1 MNKNNIYP
9 HQDMLVSR
17 GDFENRLSQHGLVV
31 WLVGLSGSGK
41 STIAK
46 SLKKRLFDEG
56 FLVRL
61 LDGDNMRLGLNNNLG
76 FSDVDRYENIR
87 RTAEAARLF
96 KDTGIVTLVA
106 AITPT
111 HKIQKMTREII
122 GEDDLFVIYI
132 STPVEECERRD
143 VKGLYKKARA
153 GEIASFT
160 GISDPFEEPQHPQLT
175 IDTTNKALDESVD
188 EIIGKI
194 IHKIRYNGR

>member
-1 MNKNNIYP
+1 MSSKNIFQL
-9 HQDMLVSR
+9 QDVPVTR

-41 STIAK
+41 STVAK
-46 SLKKRLFDEG
+46 ALKKRLFDEG

-76 FSDVDRYENIR
+76 FSAVDRQENIR
-87 RTAEAARLF
+87 RTAEVAKLF

-111 HKIQKMTREII
+111 HAIQQMTRDII
-122 GEDDLFVIYI
+122 GGDDLFEVYVN
-132 STPVEECERRD
+132 TPVAECERRD

-160 GISDPFEEPQHPQLT
+160 GVSDPFEEPLNPDLKV
-175 IDTTNKALDESVD
+175 DTTGRPVEESV
-188 EIIGKI
+188 EMIMKRI
-194 IHKIRYNGR
+194 IHKIK

>member
-1 MNKNNIYP
+1 MSSKNIFQL
-9 HQDMLVSR
+9 QDVPVTR

-41 STIAK
+41 STVAK
-46 SLKKRLFDEG
+46 ALKKRLFDEG

-76 FSDVDRYENIR
+76 FSAVDRQENIR
-87 RTAEAARLF
+87 RTAEVAKLF

-111 HKIQKMTREII
+111 HAIQQMTRDII
-122 GEDDLFVIYI
+122 GDEDLFEVYVN
-132 STPVEECERRD
+132 TPVAECERRD

-160 GISDPFEEPQHPQLT
+160 GVSDPFEEPLNPDLKV
-175 IDTTNKALDESVD
+175 DTTGKPVEESV
-188 EIIGKI
+188 EMIMKRI
-194 IHKIRYNGR
+194 IHKIK

>member
-1 MNKNNIYP
+1 MSELTKNIFQL
-9 HQDMLVSR
+9 QDVPVAR

-41 STIAK
+41 STVAK
-46 SLKKRLFDEG
+46 ALKKRLFDKG

-76 FSDVDRYENIR
+76 FSAVDRQENIR
-87 RTAEAARLF
+87 RTAEVAKLF

-111 HKIQKMTREII
+111 HAIQQMTRDII
-122 GEDDLFVIYI
+122 GADDFFEVYV
-132 STPVEECERRD
+132 STPVSECERRD
-143 VKGLYKKARA
+143 VKGLYKKART

-160 GISDPFEEPQHPQLT
+160 GVSDPFEEPLT
-175 IDTTNKALDESVD
+175 PDVKLDTTGKPVEESV
-188 EIIGKI
+188 EIIMKKI
-194 IHKIRYNGR
+194 IHKIK